1 MCLARPARLIEVDSD
16 GAAGLVDDAGTP
28 RRVTLAVVASSGKP
42 RTGDWL
48 LMNAGIPT
56 QVIEPTE
63 AAELL
68 ELLAAAER
76 GER

>member
-1 MCLARPARLIEVDSD
+1 
-16 GAAGLVDDAGTP
+16 
-28 RRVTLAVVASSGKP
+28 
-42 RTGDWL
+42 
-48 LMNAGIPT
+48 MNAGIPT

>member
-1 MCLARPARLIEVDSD
+1 V
-16 GAAGLVDDAGTP
+16 
-28 RRVTLAVVASSGKP
+28 

-48 LMNAGIPT
+48 LLNAGIPV